1 MILYECLD
9 KMFEDFL
16 AIFVLCV
23 VRSQSLTSRHYSY
36 DVEVLWL
43 DVKFVIFNYDPG
55 LKSRFIIYDWGT
67 ELCNVSTTR
76 RHQL

>member
-36 DVEVLWL
+36 DVEVL
-43 DVKFVIFNYDPG
+43 
-55 LKSRFIIYDWGT
+55 
-67 ELCNVSTTR
+67 
-76 RHQL
+76 